1 MLNVML
7 EHQCIVN
14 ALSSGHVNIIL
25 RLKRKKRITK
35 HNSDISSKGTSSI
48 TKHAINTNAVLHCVC
63 PSELKCCVL
72 KTSFQMSWNTMM
84 EGFRRHEGE
93 TGQNPIEMAKQQND
107 EIKKTLMETVGAN
120 DDTLE
125 QRLEQLRKEND
136 AKEKELQAKK
146 REIRDRE
153 NFYKDNAP
161 HHVQQQ
167 LPRVFDA
174 DKSEPKIVEIED

>member
-1 MLNVML
+1 MNSNDERDVGASRNCQVDIMFYVSKSQHS
-7 EHQCIVN
+7 ETCHNCN
-14 ALSSGHVNIIL
+14 KYKNRIL
-25 RLKRKKRITK
+25 VAVLKMQ
-35 HNSDISSKGTSSI
+35 
-48 TKHAINTNAVLHCVC
+48 LHCVC
-63 PSELKCCVL
+63 PSELKCRVL
-72 KTSFQMSWNTMM
+72 KQSFQMSWNTMM

-125 QRLEQLRKEND
+125 QRLEQLRKDND
-136 AKEKELQAKK
+136 AKEKELQTKK
-146 REIRDRE
+146 REIRDRK

-174 DKSEPKIVEIED
+174 DKSQQKIVEIED

>member
-1 MLNVML
+1 
-7 EHQCIVN
+7 
-14 ALSSGHVNIIL
+14 
-25 RLKRKKRITK
+25 
-35 HNSDISSKGTSSI
+35 
-48 TKHAINTNAVLHCVC
+48 
-63 PSELKCCVL
+63 
-72 KTSFQMSWNTMM
+72 MSWNTMM

-125 QRLEQLRKEND
+125 QRLEQLRKDND
-136 AKEKELQAKK
+136 AKEKELQTKK
-146 REIRDRE
+146 REIRDRKS
-153 NFYKDNAP
+153 FYKDNAP

-174 DKSEPKIVEIED
+174 DKSEQKIVEIED